1 LAIVG
6 GDFQTVESSL
16 PLISEQLQTTAD
28 NLKLPHPSN
37 RDPLAGVAL
46 VLPPQAARDRRVKI
60 TLL

>member
-1 LAIVG
+1 LLAV
-6 GDFQTVESSL
+6 VSKALKAAL

-46 VLPPQAARDRRVKI
+46 VLPSQAARDRRV
-60 TLL
+60 